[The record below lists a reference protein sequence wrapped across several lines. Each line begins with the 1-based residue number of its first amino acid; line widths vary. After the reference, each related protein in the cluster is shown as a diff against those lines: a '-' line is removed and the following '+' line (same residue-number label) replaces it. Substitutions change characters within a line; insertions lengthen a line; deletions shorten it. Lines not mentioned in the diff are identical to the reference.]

1 MDDSI
6 INLRRACAMLA
17 VSVASTLAVMSAA
30 QANEVS
36 AGQNIALHGTA
47 QGVAACIGC
56 HGAKGEGNA
65 AAGFPRLAGLSA
77 AYLSTQLTAFAEG
90 TRPNPIMQPIAKLLN
105 ASERSAV
112 ASYFAGLPAPA
123 PVPAVVKAS
132 ESGSVTPS
140 DVGAWIA
147 TRGRW
152 DQALPACVQCHG
164 PGGIGVAP
172 TFPPLAGQ
180 PAAYIASQLHNW
192 KDGKRPPGPMAL
204 MPVVASKLSDADI
217 TAVADYYTG
226 VGVGAGAAGAGK
238 SANGSKP

>member
-1 MDDSI
+1 MDHSF
-6 INLRRACAMLA
+6 INLRRACATLA
-17 VSVASTLAVMSAA
+17 VSVASAFTVTPAV
-30 QANEVS
+30 QANEAS
-36 AGQNIALHGTA
+36 AGQSIAAHGTA

-77 AYLSTQLTAFAEG
+77 AYLSTQLTAFADG
-90 TRPNPIMQPIAKLLN
+90 TRPNPIMQPMAKLLS
-105 ASERSAV
+105 ASERAAV
-112 ASYFAGLPAPA
+112 ANYFAGLPSPA
-123 PVPAVVKAS
+123 LAKAS
-132 ESGSVTPS
+132 ESGSITPS

-180 PAAYIASQLHNW
+180 PAAYIASQLHDW

-217 TAVADYYTG
+217 TAVADYYAG
-226 VGVGAGAAGAGK
+226 VGVGVGVSGAGK

>member
-1 MDDSI
+1 MT
-6 INLRRACAMLA
+6 LA
-17 VSVASTLAVMSAA
+17 VSVASTFAVMSAA
-30 QANEVS
+30 GANEAS
-36 AGQNIALHGTA
+36 AGQTIAAHGTA

-77 AYLSTQLTAFAEG
+77 AYLSTQLTDFAEG
-90 TRPNPIMQPIAKLLN
+90 TRPNPIMQPMAKLLT

-112 ASYFAGLPAPA
+112 ASYFAGLPS
-123 PVPAVVKAS
+123 PVGVKAS
-132 ESGSVTPS
+132 ESGAVTPT
-140 DVGAWIA
+140 DVGPWIA

-180 PAAYIASQLHNW
+180 PAAYIANQLHNW

-217 TAVADYYTG
+217 TAVADYYAG
-226 VGVGAGAAGAGK
+226 MGAIGAGK

>member
-1 MDDSI
+1 MDGSI
-6 INLRRACAMLA
+6 INLRRACMMLA
-17 VSVASTLAVMSAA
+17 VSVASTLAVMPAA

-36 AGQNIALHGTA
+36 AGQTIATHGTA

-90 TRPNPIMQPIAKLLN
+90 TRPNPIMQPMAKLLT

-123 PVPAVVKAS
+123 GVKAS
-132 ESGSVTPS
+132 DSGSVTPAN
-140 DVGAWIA
+140 VGAWIA

-217 TAVADYYTG
+217 TAVADYYAG
-226 VGVGAGAAGAGK
+226 VGVGVTGAGK